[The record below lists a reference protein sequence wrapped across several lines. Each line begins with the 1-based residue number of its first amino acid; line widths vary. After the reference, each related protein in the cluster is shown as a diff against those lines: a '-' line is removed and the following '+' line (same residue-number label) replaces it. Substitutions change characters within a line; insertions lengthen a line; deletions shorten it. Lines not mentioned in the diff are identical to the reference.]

1 MLVPV
6 KWIRDYV
13 NIDMDT
19 VEFADKMTMTGTK
32 VETVEFLGKE
42 ISNVVV
48 GKIEK
53 ITQHP
58 NADKLVVCQV
68 NIGEEELVQICT
80 GAKNVLEGDIV
91 PVAKVN
97 STLPGGIKI
106 KKGKLR
112 GEASHG
118 MLCGAEELGIDEHFV
133 NERSKGGIYILN
145 DMENIVIGQDI
156 KEFLL
161 INDAIIDFELTANRP
176 DCRSMIGIAR
186 EAAVTIGEK
195 LNYPEIEVK
204 ACDEDIDFEVKVEN
218 PELCPRYS
226 ARIVKDVKIAPSP
239 YWMQRRLMEAGV
251 RPINNI
257 VDITNFVM
265 LEQGQPLHAFDLNEL
280 TTGKIVVRN
289 AQEGEK
295 FTTLDEVERTL
306 DKDMLVITDGEKP
319 VAIAGVM
326 GGLNSGIK
334 DDTTAVLFEGAAFNA
349 DNIRATSKKLGLRTE
364 ASGRYEKGICT
375 ELSITGVERACQL
388 VEMLGAGRVLRGTI
402 EDYPVKQ
409 EVQTLTVNPSRII
422 KNIGI
427 DLSLDGFVKIL
438 EDLEFKC
445 DLKSETEVLIEVP
458 SFRLD
463 IEQEADIY
471 EEIARIYGFEN
482 IPSEQLEGNT
492 TAGVKTPKQKF
503 MDTIK
508 NRATSIGLY
517 EILTYSFVSPKSLDK
532 IKLPADDKKRD
543 YITLLNPLGEDT
555 SVMRTTMMPSMLNVL
570 YTNISRKVESAL
582 AFECGH
588 TFTPQ
593 EGLPIETNHLCVG
606 MYGKDVDFF
615 ALKGALESILES
627 VGFDNY
633 EIIPETNNTTFHP
646 GRCATIIYNDI
657 YIGTFGEVHP
667 EVVDNYNLG
676 QRVYLAEL
684 DLDLIFDNSDR
695 TIIYNPLPK
704 YPSTSRDIALLV
716 KDEVI
721 VKQQIEDI
729 IKANGED
736 LVESYK
742 LFDVYKGSQIAEG
755 YKSIAYSIT
764 YRSKDKTLTDDDVNK
779 VHHNI
784 IRELEEKLD
793 AKLRSN

>member
-32 VETVEFLGKE
+32 VETVEFLGEE

-48 GKIEK
+48 GQIKE

-68 NIGEEELVQICT
+68 NVGEEELVQICT
-80 GAKNVLEGDIV
+80 GAKNVLEGDFV

-118 MLCGAEELGIDEHFV
+118 MLCGAEELGIDENLV
-133 NERSKGGIYILN
+133 NERSKDGIYILN
-145 DMENIVIGQDI
+145 DMENLVIGQDI
-156 KEFLL
+156 KEFLGL
-161 INDAIIDFELTANRP
+161 NDAIIDFELTANRP

-186 EAAVTIGEK
+186 EAAITIGQK
-195 LNYPEIEVK
+195 IKYPEIEVK
-204 ACDEDIDFEVKVEN
+204 ACDEDIDFEVKIEN
-218 PELCPRYS
+218 PKLCPRYG
-226 ARIVKDVKIAPSP
+226 ARIVKDIKIEPSP
-239 YWMQRRLMEAGV
+239 YWMQRRLIEAGV

-280 TTGKIVVRN
+280 PNGKIVVRN
-289 AQEGEK
+289 AVEGEK

-326 GGLNSGIK
+326 GGLNSGIT
-334 DDTTAVLFEGAAFNA
+334 DNTTAVLFEGAAFNA
-349 DNIRATSKKLGLRTE
+349 DSIRLTSKKLGLRTE
-364 ASGRYEKGICT
+364 SSGRYEKGVCT

-388 VEMLGAGRVLRGTI
+388 VEMLGAGRVLRGTV

-409 EVQTLTVNPSRII
+409 EAQTLTVNPSRII

-438 EDLEFKC
+438 KDLEFKC
-445 DLKSETEVLIEVP
+445 DLKSDDEVVIEVP
-458 SFRLD
+458 PFRLD

-482 IPSEQLEGNT
+482 IPSEQLEGNA
-492 TAGVKTPKQKF
+492 TAGVKTPQQKF
-503 MDTIK
+503 MDKIK
-508 NRATSIGLY
+508 NTATSIGLY

-532 IKLPADDKKRD
+532 IKLPEDDKKRD
-543 YITLLNPLGEDT
+543 YITLINPLGEDT

-570 YTNISRKVESAL
+570 YTNVSRKVESGL

-606 MYGKDVDFF
+606 MYGKGVDFF
-615 ALKGALESILES
+615 VLKGALETILDS
-627 VGFDNY
+627 VGFENY

-646 GRCATIIYNDI
+646 GRCATIMYNNI

-667 EVVDNYNLG
+667 EVIDNYNLG

-684 DLDLIFDNSDR
+684 DLDLIFENSDR

-716 KDEVI
+716 KDDVI
-721 VKQQIEDI
+721 VKQIEDI

-736 LVESYK
+736 LLESYK
-742 LFDVYKGSQIAEG
+742 LFDVYKGSQIADG
-755 YKSIAYSIT
+755 YKSIAYSII
-764 YRSKDKTLTDDDVNK
+764 YRSKDKTLTDEDVNK
-779 VHHNI
+779 VHQNI

>member
-32 VETVEFLGKE
+32 VETVEFLGSE

-48 GKIEK
+48 GQIKE

-68 NIGEEELVQICT
+68 NVGEEELVQICT
-80 GAKNVLEGDIV
+80 GAKNVSEGDFI

-118 MLCGAEELGIDEHFV
+118 MLCSAEELGIDEHFV
-133 NERSKGGIYILN
+133 DEKSKDGIYILN
-145 DMENIVIGQDI
+145 DMENLVIGQDI
-156 KEFLL
+156 KEFLGL
-161 INDAIIDFELTANRP
+161 NDAIIDFELTANRP

-218 PELCPRYS
+218 PELCPRYG
-226 ARIVKDVKIAPSP
+226 ARIVKDVKIEPSP
-239 YWMQRRLMEAGV
+239 YWMQRRLIEAGV

-265 LEQGQPLHAFDLNEL
+265 LEQGQPLHAFDLNQL

-289 AQEGEK
+289 AEEGEK

-306 DKDMLVITDGEKP
+306 DKDMLVITDGEKT
-319 VAIAGVM
+319 VGIAGVM
-326 GGLNSGIK
+326 GGLNSEITEN
-334 DDTTAVLFEGAAFNA
+334 TTAVLFEGAAFNA

-364 ASGRYEKGICT
+364 ASGRYEKGIST

-388 VEMLGAGRVLRGTI
+388 VEMLGAGRVLRGTV
-402 EDYPVKQ
+402 EDYPKKQ

-445 DLKSETEVLIEVP
+445 DLKSDNEVLIEVP

-482 IPSEQLEGNT
+482 IPSEQLEGNA

-503 MDTIK
+503 MDKIK
-508 NRATSIGLY
+508 DTATSIGLY

-532 IKLPADDKKRD
+532 IKLPLDDKKRD
-543 YITLLNPLGEDT
+543 YITLINPLGEDT

-570 YTNISRKVESAL
+570 YTNISRKVESGL

-606 MYGKDVDFF
+606 MYGKEVDFF
-615 ALKGALESILES
+615 VLKGALEAILES

-646 GRCATIIYNDI
+646 GRCATIMYNDI

-667 EVVDNYNLG
+667 EVIDNYNLG

-684 DLDLIFDNSDR
+684 DLDLIFENSDR

-716 KDEVI
+716 KDDVI
-721 VKQQIEDI
+721 VKQIEDI

-742 LFDVYKGSQIAEG
+742 LFDVYKGSQIADG
-755 YKSIAYSIT
+755 YKSIAYSII
-764 YRSKDKTLTDDDVNK
+764 YRSKDKTLTDEDVNK
-779 VHHNI
+779 VHQNI

>member
-13 NIDMDT
+13 NINIDT
-19 VEFADKMTMTGTK
+19 EEFADKMTMTGTK
-32 VETVEFLGKE
+32 VEKVEFLGKE
-42 ISNVVV
+42 INNVVI

-53 ITQHP
+53 IEQHP

-68 NIGEEELVQICT
+68 NVGEGELVQICT
-80 GAKNVLEGDIV
+80 GATNVSEGDVI

-112 GEASHG
+112 GEVSNG
-118 MLCGAEELGIDEHFV
+118 MLCSAEELGIDEHFV

-145 DMENIVIGQDI
+145 DMENLVLGQDI
-156 KEFLL
+156 KEFLGL
-161 INDAIIDFELTANRP
+161 NDAIIDFELTANRP

-186 EAAVTIGEK
+186 EAAITIGEK
-195 LNYPEIEVK
+195 VKYPEIEVK
-204 ACDEDIDFEVKVEN
+204 ACDEYINFDVKVES
-218 PELCPRYS
+218 PELCMRYG
-226 ARIVKDVKIAPSP
+226 ARIIKDVKIEPSP
-239 YWMQRRLMEAGV
+239 YWMQRRLIEAGV

-265 LEQGQPLHAFDLNEL
+265 LEYGQPLHAFDLNQL

-289 AQEGEK
+289 AVDGEK
-295 FTTLDEVERTL
+295 FTTLDEVERAL
-306 DKDMLVITDGEKP
+306 DKEMLVITDGEKT

-326 GGLNSGIK
+326 GGLNSGISSN
-334 DDTTAVLFEGAAFNA
+334 TISVLFEGAAFNA
-349 DNIRATSKKLGLRTE
+349 DNIRSTSKKLGLRTE
-364 ASGRYEKGICT
+364 ASGKYEKGIST
-375 ELSITGVERACQL
+375 ELSIVGVERACQL
-388 VEMLGAGRVLRGTI
+388 VEMLGAGSVLRGTV
-402 EDYPVKQ
+402 EDCPTKQ
-409 EVQTLTVNPSRII
+409 FAQTLTVNPSRII

-445 DLKSETEVLIEVP
+445 DLKSDDEVVIEVP

-482 IPSEQLEGNT
+482 IPSEQLEGNA
-492 TAGVKTPKQKF
+492 TAGVKTPVQKF
-503 MDTIK
+503 MDKIK
-508 NRATSIGLY
+508 DTATSIGLY

-532 IKLPADDKKRD
+532 IKLPETDKKRD
-543 YITLLNPLGEDT
+543 YIKLINPLGEDT

-570 YTNISRKVESAL
+570 NTNVSRKVDTGL

-593 EGLPIETNHLCVG
+593 DGLPIETNHLCVG

-615 ALKGALESILES
+615 VLKGSLETILES
-627 VGFDNY
+627 VGFKNY

-646 GRCATIIYNDI
+646 GRCATIMYNSM

-716 KDEVI
+716 KEDVI
-721 VKQQIEDI
+721 VKQIEDI
-729 IKANGED
+729 IKTNGED
-736 LVESYK
+736 ILEGYN
-742 LFDVYKGSQIAEG
+742 LFDVYKGSQIADG

-779 VHHNI
+779 VHQNI

>member
-32 VETVEFLGKE
+32 VETVEFLGEE

-48 GKIEK
+48 GQIKE

-68 NIGEEELVQICT
+68 NVGEEELVQICT
-80 GAKNVLEGDIV
+80 GAKNVLEGDFV

-118 MLCGAEELGIDEHFV
+118 MLCGAEELGIDENLV
-133 NERSKGGIYILN
+133 NDRSKDGIYILN
-145 DMENIVIGQDI
+145 DMENLVIGQDI
-156 KEFLL
+156 KEFLGL
-161 INDAIIDFELTANRP
+161 NDAIIDFELTANRP

-186 EAAVTIGEK
+186 EAAITIGK
-195 LNYPEIEVK
+195 KIKYPEIEVK
-204 ACDEDIDFEVKVEN
+204 ACDEDIDFEVKIES
-218 PELCPRYS
+218 PKLCPRYG
-226 ARIVKDVKIAPSP
+226 ARIVKDVKIEPSP
-239 YWMQRRLMEAGV
+239 YWMQRRLIEAGI

-280 TTGKIVVRN
+280 PTGKIVVRN
-289 AQEGEK
+289 AVEGEK

-326 GGLNSGIK
+326 GGLNSGIT
-334 DDTTAVLFEGAAFNA
+334 DNTTAVLFEGAAFNA
-349 DNIRATSKKLGLRTE
+349 DSIRLTSKKLGLRTE
-364 ASGRYEKGICT
+364 SSGRYEKGVCT
-375 ELSITGVERACQL
+375 QLSITGVERACQL
-388 VEMLGAGRVLRGTI
+388 VEMLGAGRVLRGTV

-409 EVQTLTVNPSRII
+409 EAQTLTVNPSRII

-438 EDLEFKC
+438 KDLEFKC
-445 DLKSETEVLIEVP
+445 DLKSDDEVVIEVP
-458 SFRLD
+458 PFRLD

-482 IPSEQLEGNT
+482 IPSEQLEGNA
-492 TAGVKTPKQKF
+492 TAGVKTPQQKF
-503 MDTIK
+503 MDKIK
-508 NRATSIGLY
+508 NTATSIGLY

-532 IKLPADDKKRD
+532 IKLPEDDKKRD
-543 YITLLNPLGEDT
+543 YITLINPLGEDT

-570 YTNISRKVESAL
+570 HTNVSRKVESGL

-606 MYGKDVDFF
+606 MYGKDIDFF
-615 ALKGALESILES
+615 VLKGALETILDS
-627 VGFDNY
+627 VGFENY

-646 GRCATIIYNDI
+646 GRCATIMYNNI

-667 EVVDNYNLG
+667 EVIDNYNLG

-684 DLDLIFDNSDR
+684 DLDLIFENSDR

-716 KDEVI
+716 KDDVI
-721 VKQQIEDI
+721 VKQIEDI

-736 LVESYK
+736 LLESYK
-742 LFDVYKGSQIAEG
+742 LFDVYKGSQIADG
-755 YKSIAYSIT
+755 YKSIAYSII
-764 YRSKDKTLTDDDVNK
+764 YRSKDKTLTDEDVNK
-779 VHHNI
+779 VHQNI

>member
-32 VETVEFLGKE
+32 VETVEFLGSE

-48 GKIEK
+48 GQIKE

-68 NIGEEELVQICT
+68 NVGEEELVQICT
-80 GAKNVLEGDIV
+80 GAKNVSEGDFI

-118 MLCGAEELGIDEHFV
+118 MLCSAEELGIDEHFV
-133 NERSKGGIYILN
+133 NEKSKDGIYILN
-145 DMENIVIGQDI
+145 DMENLVIGEDI
-156 KEFLL
+156 KEFLGL
-161 INDAIIDFELTANRP
+161 NDAIIDFELTANRP
-176 DCRSMIGIAR
+176 DCKSMIGIAR
-186 EAAVTIGEK
+186 EAAITIGEQIK
-195 LNYPEIEVK
+195 YPTIELK
-204 ACDEDIDFEVKVEN
+204 SCDEDINFDVKVES
-218 PELCPRYS
+218 PDLCMRYG
-226 ARIVKDVKIAPSP
+226 ARIVKDVKIGPSP
-239 YWMQRRLMEAGV
+239 YWMQRRLIEAGV

-265 LEQGQPLHAFDLNEL
+265 LEQGQPLHAFDLNEIP
-280 TTGKIVVRN
+280 TGKIVVRN
-289 AQEGEK
+289 AQNGEK
-295 FTTLDEVERTL
+295 FTTLDEVERIL
-306 DKDMLVITDGEKP
+306 DDEMLVITDGEKP

-334 DDTTAVLFEGAAFNA
+334 DDTKAVLFEGAAFNA

-364 ASGRYEKGICT
+364 ASGRYEKGVCT
-375 ELSITGVERACQL
+375 QLSITGVERACQL
-388 VEMLGAGRVLRGTI
+388 VEMLGAGRVLRGTV

-409 EVQTLTVNPSRII
+409 QVQTLTVNPSRII

-427 DLSLDGFVKIL
+427 DLSLDGFIKIL

-445 DLKSETEVLIEVP
+445 NLKSETEIVIEVP
-458 SFRLD
+458 DFRLD

-482 IPSEQLEGNT
+482 IPSEQLEGNA
-492 TAGVKTPKQKF
+492 TAGAKTPKQKF
-503 MDTIK
+503 TDKIKDT
-508 NRATSIGLY
+508 ATSIGLY
-517 EILTYSFVSPKSLDK
+517 EILTYSFVSPKTLDK

-543 YITLLNPLGEDT
+543 YIKLINPLGEDT

-570 YTNISRKVESAL
+570 YTNISRKVETGL

-615 ALKGALESILES
+615 ALKGSIETILEA
-627 VGFDNY
+627 VGFKNY
-633 EIIPETNNTTFHP
+633 EIMPETNNTTFHP
-646 GRCATIIYNDI
+646 GRCAKIMYNNI
-657 YIGTFGEVHP
+657 YIGSFGEVHP
-667 EVVDNYNLG
+667 QVVENYNLG

-684 DLDLIFDNSDR
+684 DLDVIFDNSNR

-716 KDEVI
+716 KDDVI
-721 VKQQIEDI
+721 VKQIEDI
-729 IKANGED
+729 IKANGEE
-736 LVESYK
+736 LLESYK
-742 LFDVYKGSQIAEG
+742 LFDVYKGSQIADG

-764 YRSKDKTLTDDDVNK
+764 YRSKDKTLTDEDVSK
-779 VHHNI
+779 VHENI
-784 IRELEEKLD
+784 IRELESKLD

>member
-32 VETVEFLGKE
+32 VETVEFLGEE

-48 GKIEK
+48 GQIKE

-68 NIGEEELVQICT
+68 NVGEEELVQICT
-80 GAKNVLEGDIV
+80 GAKNVLEGDFV

-118 MLCGAEELGIDEHFV
+118 MLCGAEELGIDENLV
-133 NERSKGGIYILN
+133 NERSKDGIYILN
-145 DMENIVIGQDI
+145 DMENLVIGQDI
-156 KEFLL
+156 KEFLGL
-161 INDAIIDFELTANRP
+161 NDAIIDFELTANRP

-186 EAAVTIGEK
+186 EAAITIGQK
-195 LNYPEIEVK
+195 IKYPEIEVK
-204 ACDEDIDFEVKVEN
+204 ACDEDIDFEVKIEN
-218 PELCPRYS
+218 PKLCPRYG
-226 ARIVKDVKIAPSP
+226 ARIVKDVKIEPSP
-239 YWMQRRLMEAGV
+239 YWMQRRLIEAGV

-280 TTGKIVVRN
+280 PNGKIVVRN
-289 AQEGEK
+289 AVEGEK

-326 GGLNSGIK
+326 GGLNSGIT
-334 DDTTAVLFEGAAFNA
+334 DNTTAVLFEGAAFNA
-349 DNIRATSKKLGLRTE
+349 DSIRLTSKKLGLRTE
-364 ASGRYEKGICT
+364 SSGRYEKGVCT

-388 VEMLGAGRVLRGTI
+388 VEMLGAGRVLRGTV
-402 EDYPVKQ
+402 EDYPAKQ
-409 EVQTLTVNPSRII
+409 EAQSLTVNPSRII

-438 EDLEFKC
+438 KDLEFKC
-445 DLKSETEVLIEVP
+445 DLKSDDEVVIEVP
-458 SFRLD
+458 PFRLD

-482 IPSEQLEGNT
+482 IPSEQLEGNA
-492 TAGVKTPKQKF
+492 TAGVKTPQQKF
-503 MDTIK
+503 MDKIK
-508 NRATSIGLY
+508 DTATSIGLY

-532 IKLPADDKKRD
+532 IKLPEDDKKRD
-543 YITLLNPLGEDT
+543 YITLINPLGEDT

-570 YTNISRKVESAL
+570 YTNVSRKVESGL

-615 ALKGALESILES
+615 VLKGALETILDS
-627 VGFDNY
+627 VGFENY

-646 GRCATIIYNDI
+646 GRCATIMYNNI

-667 EVVDNYNLG
+667 EVIDNYNLG

-684 DLDLIFDNSDR
+684 DLDLIFENSDR

-716 KDEVI
+716 KDDVI
-721 VKQQIEDI
+721 VKQIEDI

-736 LVESYK
+736 LLESYK
-742 LFDVYKGSQIAEG
+742 LFDVYKGSQIADG
-755 YKSIAYSIT
+755 YKSIAYSII
-764 YRSKDKTLTDDDVNK
+764 YRSKDKTLTDEDVNK
-779 VHHNI
+779 VHQNI

>member
-42 ISNVVV
+42 ISNVVI
-48 GKIEK
+48 GQIEK
-53 ITQHP
+53 IDQHP

-68 NIGEEELVQICT
+68 NVGEEELVQICT
-80 GAKNVLEGDIV
+80 GAKNVSEGDIV

-97 STLPGGIKI
+97 ATLPGGIKI

-118 MLCGAEELGIDEHFV
+118 MLCSAEELGIDENFI
-133 NERSKGGIYILN
+133 NEESKGGIYILN
-145 DMENIVIGQDI
+145 GMDNLVIGQDI
-156 KEFLL
+156 KEFLGL
-161 INDAIIDFELTANRP
+161 NDAIIDFELTANRP

-195 LNYPEIEVK
+195 INYPEIEVK
-204 ACDEDIDFEVKVEN
+204 ECDEEINFDVKVEN
-218 PELCPRYS
+218 PELCMRYG
-226 ARIVKDVKIAPSP
+226 ARIVKDVKIEPSP
-239 YWMQRRLMEAGV
+239 YWMQRRLIEAGV

-265 LEQGQPLHAFDLNEL
+265 LEQGQPLHAFDLNQL
-280 TTGKIVVRN
+280 PTGKIVVKN
-289 AQEGEK
+289 AREGEK

-306 DKDMLVITDGEKP
+306 DKDMLVITDGEKT

-326 GGLNSGIK
+326 GGLNSEVSEN
-334 DDTTAVLFEGAAFNA
+334 TTEVLFEGAAFNA
-349 DNIRATSKKLGLRTE
+349 DSIRATSKKLGLRTE
-364 ASGRYEKGICT
+364 ASGRYEKGIAT
-375 ELSITGVERACQL
+375 NLSITGVERACQL
-388 VEMLGAGRVLRGTI
+388 VEILGAGRVLRGTA
-402 EDYPVKQ
+402 EDYPIKQ

-445 DLKSETEVLIEVP
+445 DLKSADEVVIEVP

-482 IPSEQLEGNT
+482 IPSEQLEGNA

-508 NRATSIGLY
+508 NTATSIGLN

-532 IKLPADDKKRD
+532 IKLPADDKKRN
-543 YITLLNPLGEDT
+543 YVELINPLGEDT

-606 MYGKDVDFF
+606 MYGKEVDFF
-615 ALKGALESILES
+615 VLKGALEAILES
-627 VGFDNY
+627 VGFEGY

-646 GRCATIIYNDI
+646 GRCATIMYNDI

-667 EVVDNYNLG
+667 EVIDNYSLG

-684 DLDLIFDNSDR
+684 DLDLIFDKSDR

-704 YPSTSRDIALLV
+704 YPSTSRDIAILV
-716 KDEVI
+716 KDDII
-721 VKQQIEDI
+721 VKQIEDI

-736 LVESYK
+736 LLESYK
-742 LFDVYKGSQIAEG
+742 LFDVYKGAQIAEG
-755 YKSIAYSIT
+755 YKSIAYSII
-764 YRSKDKTLTDDDVNK
+764 YRSKDKTLTDEDVNK
-779 VHHNI
+779 VHQNI

>member
-32 VETVEFLGKE
+32 VETVEFLGEE

-48 GKIEK
+48 GQIKE

-68 NIGEEELVQICT
+68 NVGEEELVQICT
-80 GAKNVLEGDIV
+80 GAKNVLEGDFV

-118 MLCGAEELGIDEHFV
+118 MLCGAEELGIDENLV
-133 NERSKGGIYILN
+133 NERSKDGIYILN
-145 DMENIVIGQDI
+145 DMENLVIGQDI
-156 KEFLL
+156 KEFLGL
-161 INDAIIDFELTANRP
+161 NDAIIDFELTANRP

-186 EAAVTIGEK
+186 EAAITIGK
-195 LNYPEIEVK
+195 KIKYPEIEVK
-204 ACDEDIDFEVKVEN
+204 ACDEDIDFEVKIES
-218 PELCPRYS
+218 PKLCPRYG
-226 ARIVKDVKIAPSP
+226 AKIVKDVKIEPSP
-239 YWMQRRLMEAGV
+239 YWMQRRLIEAGV

-280 TTGKIVVRN
+280 STGKIVVRN
-289 AQEGEK
+289 AVEGEK

-326 GGLNSGIK
+326 GGLNSGIT
-334 DDTTAVLFEGAAFNA
+334 DNTTAVLFEGAAFNA
-349 DNIRATSKKLGLRTE
+349 DSIRLTSKKLGLRTE
-364 ASGRYEKGICT
+364 SSGRYEKGVCT

-388 VEMLGAGRVLRGTI
+388 VEMLGAGRVLRGTV
-402 EDYPVKQ
+402 EDYTVKQ
-409 EVQTLTVNPSRII
+409 EAQTLTVNPSRII

-438 EDLEFKC
+438 KDLEFKC
-445 DLKSETEVLIEVP
+445 DLKSNDEVVIEVP
-458 SFRLD
+458 PFRLD

-482 IPSEQLEGNT
+482 IPSEQLEGNA
-492 TAGVKTPKQKF
+492 TAGVKTPQQKF
-503 MDTIK
+503 MNKIK
-508 NRATSIGLY
+508 NTATSIGLY

-532 IKLPADDKKRD
+532 IKLPEDDKKRD
-543 YITLLNPLGEDT
+543 YITLINPLGEDT

-570 YTNISRKVESAL
+570 HTNVSRKVESGL

-615 ALKGALESILES
+615 VLKGALETILDS
-627 VGFDNY
+627 VGFENY

-646 GRCATIIYNDI
+646 GRCATIMYNNI

-667 EVVDNYNLG
+667 EVIDNYNLG

-684 DLDLIFDNSDR
+684 DLDLIFENSDR

-716 KDEVI
+716 KDDVI
-721 VKQQIEDI
+721 VKQIEDI

-736 LVESYK
+736 LLESYK
-742 LFDVYKGSQIAEG
+742 LFDVYKGSQIADG
-755 YKSIAYSIT
+755 YKSIAYSII
-764 YRSKDKTLTDDDVNK
+764 YRSKDKTLTDEDVNK
-779 VHHNI
+779 VHQNI

>member
-32 VETVEFLGKE
+32 VELVEFLGKE

-48 GKIEK
+48 GQIKE

-68 NIGEEELVQICT
+68 NVGEEELVQICT
-80 GAKNVLEGDIV
+80 GAKNVSEGDYI

-118 MLCGAEELGIDEHFV
+118 MLCSADELGIDEHFV
-133 NERSKGGIYILN
+133 DEKSKDGIYILN
-145 DMENIVIGQDI
+145 DMENLVIGQDI
-156 KEFLL
+156 KEFLG
-161 INDAIIDFELTANRP
+161 IDDAIIDFELTANRP

-195 LNYPEIEVK
+195 IKYPEIEVK
-204 ACDEDIDFEVKVEN
+204 ACDEDIDFEVKVES
-218 PELCPRYS
+218 PDLCMRYG
-226 ARIVKDVKIAPSP
+226 ARIIKDVKIEPSP
-239 YWMQRRLMEAGV
+239 YWMQRRLIEAGI

-280 TTGKIVVRN
+280 PTGKIVVRN
-289 AQEGEK
+289 AVEGEK

-349 DNIRATSKKLGLRTE
+349 DSIRLTSKKLGLRTE
-364 ASGRYEKGICT
+364 ASGRYEKGVCT
-375 ELSITGVERACQL
+375 ELSIIGVERACQL
-388 VEMLGAGRVLRGTI
+388 VEMLGAGRVLRGTV

-409 EVQTLTVNPSRII
+409 AVQTLTVNPSRII

-445 DLKSETEVLIEVP
+445 DLKSADEVVIEVP
-458 SFRLD
+458 AFRLD

-471 EEIARIYGFEN
+471 EEVARIYGFEN
-482 IPSEQLEGNT
+482 IPSKQLEGNA

-503 MDTIK
+503 MDKIK
-508 NRATSIGLY
+508 DTATSIGLY

-532 IKLPADDKKRD
+532 IKLPEDDKKRD
-543 YITLLNPLGEDT
+543 YITLINPLGEDT

-570 YTNISRKVESAL
+570 YTNVSRKVESGF

-615 ALKGALESILES
+615 VLKGALETILDA
-627 VGFDNY
+627 VGFENY

-646 GRCATIIYNDI
+646 GRCATIMYNNI

-667 EVVDNYNLG
+667 EVIDNYNLG

-684 DLDLIFDNSDR
+684 DLDLIFENSDR

-716 KDEVI
+716 KDDVI
-721 VKQQIEDI
+721 VKQIEDI

-742 LFDVYKGSQIAEG
+742 LFDVYKGSQIADG
-755 YKSIAYSIT
+755 YKSIAYSII
-764 YRSKDKTLTDDDVNK
+764 YRSKDKTLTDEDVNK
-779 VHHNI
+779 VHQNI

>member
-32 VETVEFLGKE
+32 VETVEFLGEE

-48 GKIEK
+48 GQIKE

-68 NIGEEELVQICT
+68 NVGEEELVQICT
-80 GAKNVLEGDIV
+80 GAKNVLEGDFV

-118 MLCGAEELGIDEHFV
+118 MLCGAEELGIDEDLV
-133 NERSKGGIYILN
+133 NERSKDGIYILN
-145 DMENIVIGQDI
+145 DMENLVIGQDI
-156 KEFLL
+156 KEFLGL
-161 INDAIIDFELTANRP
+161 NDAIIDFELTANRP

-186 EAAVTIGEK
+186 EAAITIGQK
-195 LNYPEIEVK
+195 IKYPEIEVK
-204 ACDEDIDFEVKVEN
+204 ACDEDIDFEVKIES
-218 PELCPRYS
+218 PKLCPRYG
-226 ARIVKDVKIAPSP
+226 ARIVKDVKIEPSP
-239 YWMQRRLMEAGV
+239 YWMQRRLIEAGV

-280 TTGKIVVRN
+280 PNGKIVVRN
-289 AQEGEK
+289 AVEGEK

-326 GGLNSGIK
+326 GGLNSGIT
-334 DDTTAVLFEGAAFNA
+334 DNTTAVLFEGAAFNA
-349 DNIRATSKKLGLRTE
+349 DSIRLTSKKLGLRTE
-364 ASGRYEKGICT
+364 SSGRYEKGVCT

-388 VEMLGAGRVLRGTI
+388 VEMLGAGRVLRGTV

-409 EVQTLTVNPSRII
+409 EAQTLTVNPSRII

-438 EDLEFKC
+438 KDLEFKC
-445 DLKSETEVLIEVP
+445 DLKSDDEIVIEVP
-458 SFRLD
+458 PFRLD

-482 IPSEQLEGNT
+482 IPSEQLEGNA
-492 TAGVKTPKQKF
+492 TAGVKTPQQKF
-503 MDTIK
+503 MDKIK
-508 NRATSIGLY
+508 DTATSIGLY

-532 IKLPADDKKRD
+532 IKLPEDDKKRD
-543 YITLLNPLGEDT
+543 YITLINPLGEDT

-570 YTNISRKVESAL
+570 YTNVSRKVESGL

-615 ALKGALESILES
+615 VLKGALETILDS
-627 VGFDNY
+627 VGFENY

-646 GRCATIIYNDI
+646 GRCATIMYNNI

-667 EVVDNYNLG
+667 EVIDNYNLG

-684 DLDLIFDNSDR
+684 DLDLIFENSDR

-716 KDEVI
+716 KDDVI
-721 VKQQIEDI
+721 VKQIEDI

-736 LVESYK
+736 LLESYK
-742 LFDVYKGSQIAEG
+742 LFDVYKGSQIADG
-755 YKSIAYSIT
+755 YKSIAYSII
-764 YRSKDKTLTDDDVNK
+764 YRSKDKTLTDEDVNK
-779 VHHNI
+779 VHQNI

>member
-48 GKIEK
+48 GQIKE

-68 NIGEEELVQICT
+68 NVGEEELVQICT
-80 GAKNVLEGDIV
+80 GAKNVSEGDFI

-118 MLCGAEELGIDEHFV
+118 MLCSAGELGIDDSFV
-133 NERSKGGIYILN
+133 DEKSKDGIYILN
-145 DMENIVIGQDI
+145 DMENLILGQDI
-156 KEFLL
+156 KEFLG

-186 EAAVTIGEK
+186 EAAVTIGK
-195 LNYPEIEVK
+195 KINYPEIEVK
-204 ACDEDIDFEVKVEN
+204 ACDEDIDFEVKVES
-218 PELCPRYS
+218 PQLCPRYG
-226 ARIVKDVKIAPSP
+226 ARIVKDVKIGPSP
-239 YWMQRRLMEAGV
+239 YWMQRRLIEAGV

-265 LEQGQPLHAFDLNEL
+265 LEQGQPLHAFDLNEV

-289 AQEGEK
+289 AVEGEK

-306 DKDMLVITDGEKP
+306 DKEMLVITDGEKTL
-319 VAIAGVM
+319 AIAGVM
-326 GGLNSGIK
+326 GGVNSGIK
-334 DDTTAVLFEGAAFNA
+334 DTTTEVLFEGAAFNA
-349 DNIRATSKKLGLRTE
+349 DSIRATSKKLGLRTE
-364 ASGRYEKGICT
+364 SSGRYEKGVCT
-375 ELSITGVERACQL
+375 QLSITGVERACQL
-388 VEMLGAGRVLRGTI
+388 VEMLGAGRVLRGTV

-409 EVQTLTVNPSRII
+409 ELQTLTVNPSRII

-427 DLSLDGFVKIL
+427 DLPLDGFVKIL

-445 DLKSETEVLIEVP
+445 DLKSDEEVVIEVP

-492 TAGVKTPKQKF
+492 TAGVKTAHQKF
-503 MDTIK
+503 MDKIK
-508 NRATSIGLY
+508 DTATSIGLY
-517 EILTYSFVSPKSLDK
+517 EILTYSFVSPKTLDK
-532 IKLPADDKKRD
+532 IKLSEDDKKRD
-543 YITLLNPLGEDT
+543 YITLINPLGEDT

-570 YTNISRKVESAL
+570 YTNISRKVESGL
-582 AFECGH
+582 AFECGNI
-588 TFTPQ
+588 FTPQ

-615 ALKGALESILES
+615 VLKGALETILDS
-627 VGFDNY
+627 VGFENY

-646 GRCATIIYNDI
+646 GRCATIKYNNI

-667 EVVDNYNLG
+667 EVIDNYNLG

-684 DLDLIFDNSDR
+684 DLDLIFENSDR

-716 KDEVI
+716 KDDII
-721 VKQQIEDI
+721 VKQIEDI

-736 LVESYK
+736 LLESYE
-742 LFDVYKGSQIAEG
+742 LFDVYKGSQIADG
-755 YKSIAYSIT
+755 YKSIAYSII

-779 VHHNI
+779 VHQNI

-793 AKLRSN
+793 ARLRSN

>member
-13 NIDMDT
+13 NIDMDI
-19 VEFADKMTMTGTK
+19 VKFADKMTMTGTK
-32 VETVEFLGKE
+32 VEKVEFLGKE
-42 ISNVVV
+42 ISNVVI

-53 ITQHP
+53 IEQHP

-68 NIGEEELVQICT
+68 NVGEELVQICT
-80 GAKNVLEGDIV
+80 GATNVSEGDII

-112 GEASHG
+112 GEISNG
-118 MLCGAEELGIDEHFV
+118 MLCSAEELGIDEHFV
-133 NERSKGGIYILN
+133 DERSKNGIYILN
-145 DMENIVIGQDI
+145 DMENIVLGQDAT
-156 KEFLL
+156 EFLGL
-161 INDAIIDFELTANRP
+161 NDVIIDFELTANRP

-186 EAAVTIGEK
+186 EAAVTIGERI
-195 LNYPEIEVK
+195 NYPEIQVK
-204 ACDEDIDFEVKVEN
+204 ACDEEMNFDVKVES
-218 PELCPRYS
+218 PELCMRYG
-226 ARIVKDVKIAPSP
+226 ARIVKDVKIEPSP
-239 YWMQRRLMEAGV
+239 YWMQKRLMDAGV

-265 LEQGQPLHAFDLNEL
+265 LEFGQPLHAFDLNQL
-280 TTGKIVVRN
+280 PTGKIVVRN
-289 AQEGEK
+289 AVDGEK
-295 FTTLDEVERTL
+295 FITLDEVERTL

-326 GGLNSGIK
+326 GGLNSEITNN
-334 DDTTAVLFEGAAFNA
+334 TTSVLFEGAAFNA
-349 DNIRATSKKLGLRTE
+349 DNVRATSKKLGLRTE
-364 ASGRYEKGICT
+364 ASGRYEKGVAT
-375 ELSITGVERACQL
+375 ELSILGVERACQL
-388 VEMLGAGRVLRGTI
+388 VEMLGAGRVLNGTV
-402 EDYPVKQ
+402 EDYPNKQ
-409 EVQTLTVNPSRII
+409 EAQTLTVNPSRII

-445 DLKSETEVLIEVP
+445 DLKSDKEVVIEVP

-482 IPSEQLEGNT
+482 IPSEQLEGNA
-492 TAGVKTPKQKF
+492 TAGVKTPVQKF
-503 MDTIK
+503 MDQVK
-508 NRATSIGLY
+508 NTATSIGLY
-517 EILTYSFVSPKSLDK
+517 EILTYSFVSPKTLDK
-532 IKLPADDKKRD
+532 IKLPLTDKKRD
-543 YITLLNPLGEDT
+543 YIKLINPLGEDT

-570 YTNISRKVESAL
+570 YTNASRKVDEAC

-593 EGLPIETNHLCVG
+593 DGLPIETNHLCVG
-606 MYGKDVDFF
+606 MYGKDVDFYV
-615 ALKGALESILES
+615 LKGALETILDS
-627 VGFDNY
+627 VGFENY

-646 GRCATIIYNDI
+646 GRCATIMYNDI

-667 EVVDNYNLG
+667 EVIDNYNLG

-695 TIIYNPLPK
+695 TIIFNPLPK

-716 KDEVI
+716 KDDVI
-721 VKQQIEDI
+721 VKQIEDI
-729 IKANGED
+729 IKANGEEI
-736 LVESYK
+736 VESYN
-742 LFDVYKGSQIAEG
+742 LFDVYKGSQIADG

>member
-364 ASGRYEKGICT
+364 ASGRYEKGIST

-388 VEMLGAGRVLRGTI
+388 VEMLGAGRVLRGTV

-570 YTNISRKVESAL
+570 YTNISRKVEGAL

-606 MYGKDVDFF
+606 MYGKEVDFF
-615 ALKGALESILES
+615 VLKGALESILES

-646 GRCATIIYNDI
+646 GRCATIMYNNI

-667 EVVDNYNLG
+667 EVIDNYNLG

-695 TIIYNPLPK
+695 TIIYDPLPK

-721 VKQQIEDI
+721 VKQIEDI

-736 LVESYK
+736 ILEGYK

-764 YRSKDKTLTDDDVNK
+764 YRSKDKTLTDEDVNK

>member
-32 VETVEFLGKE
+32 VETVEFLGEE

-48 GKIEK
+48 GQIKE

-68 NIGEEELVQICT
+68 NVGEEELVQICT
-80 GAKNVLEGDIV
+80 GAKNVLEGDFV

-118 MLCGAEELGIDEHFV
+118 MLCGAEELGIDENLV
-133 NERSKGGIYILN
+133 NERSKDGIYILN
-145 DMENIVIGQDI
+145 DMENLVIGQDI
-156 KEFLL
+156 KEFLGL
-161 INDAIIDFELTANRP
+161 NDAIIDFELTANRP

-186 EAAVTIGEK
+186 EAAITIGQK
-195 LNYPEIEVK
+195 IKYPEIEVK
-204 ACDEDIDFEVKVEN
+204 ACDEDIDFEVKIES
-218 PELCPRYS
+218 PKLCPRYG
-226 ARIVKDVKIAPSP
+226 ARVVKDVKIEPSP
-239 YWMQRRLMEAGV
+239 YWMQRRLIEAGV

-280 TTGKIVVRN
+280 PNGKIVVRN
-289 AQEGEK
+289 AVEGEK

-326 GGLNSGIK
+326 GGLNSGIT
-334 DDTTAVLFEGAAFNA
+334 DNTTAVLFEGAAFNA
-349 DNIRATSKKLGLRTE
+349 DSIRLTSKKLGLRTE
-364 ASGRYEKGICT
+364 SSGRYEKGVCT

-388 VEMLGAGRVLRGTI
+388 VEMLGAGRVLRGTV

-409 EVQTLTVNPSRII
+409 EAQTLTVNPSRII

-438 EDLEFKC
+438 KDLEFKC
-445 DLKSETEVLIEVP
+445 DLKSDDEVVIEVP
-458 SFRLD
+458 PFRLD

-482 IPSEQLEGNT
+482 IPSEQLEGNA
-492 TAGVKTPKQKF
+492 TAGVKTPQQKF
-503 MDTIK
+503 MDKIK
-508 NRATSIGLY
+508 DTATSIGLY

-532 IKLPADDKKRD
+532 IKLPEDDKKRD
-543 YITLLNPLGEDT
+543 YITLINPLGEDT

-570 YTNISRKVESAL
+570 YTNVSRKVESGL

-615 ALKGALESILES
+615 VLKGALETILDS
-627 VGFDNY
+627 VGFENY

-646 GRCATIIYNDI
+646 GRCATIMYNNI

-667 EVVDNYNLG
+667 EVIDNYNLG

-684 DLDLIFDNSDR
+684 DLDLIFENSDR

-716 KDEVI
+716 KDDVI
-721 VKQQIEDI
+721 VKQIEDI

-736 LVESYK
+736 LLESYK
-742 LFDVYKGSQIAEG
+742 LFDVYKGSQIADG
-755 YKSIAYSIT
+755 YKSIAYSII
-764 YRSKDKTLTDDDVNK
+764 YRSKDKTLTDEDVNK
-779 VHHNI
+779 VHQNI

>member
-32 VETVEFLGKE
+32 VETVEFLGEE

-48 GKIEK
+48 GQIKE

-68 NIGEEELVQICT
+68 NVGEEELVQICT
-80 GAKNVLEGDIV
+80 GAKNVLEGDFV

-118 MLCGAEELGIDEHFV
+118 MLCGAEELGIDENLV
-133 NERSKGGIYILN
+133 NERSKDGIYILN
-145 DMENIVIGQDI
+145 DMENLVIGQDI
-156 KEFLL
+156 KEFLGL
-161 INDAIIDFELTANRP
+161 NDAIIDFELTANRP

-186 EAAVTIGEK
+186 EAAITIGQK
-195 LNYPEIEVK
+195 IKYPEIEVK
-204 ACDEDIDFEVKVEN
+204 ACDEDIDFEVKIES
-218 PELCPRYS
+218 PKLCPRYG
-226 ARIVKDVKIAPSP
+226 ARIVKDVKIEPSP
-239 YWMQRRLMEAGV
+239 YWMQRRLIEAGV

-280 TTGKIVVRN
+280 PNGKIVVRN
-289 AQEGEK
+289 AVEGEK

-326 GGLNSGIK
+326 GGLNSGIT
-334 DDTTAVLFEGAAFNA
+334 DNTTAVLFEGAAFNA
-349 DNIRATSKKLGLRTE
+349 DSIRLTSKKLGLRTE
-364 ASGRYEKGICT
+364 SSGRYEKGVCT

-388 VEMLGAGRVLRGTI
+388 VEMLGAGRVLRGTV

-409 EVQTLTVNPSRII
+409 EAQSLTVNPSRII

-438 EDLEFKC
+438 KDLEFKC
-445 DLKSETEVLIEVP
+445 DLKSDDEVVIEVP
-458 SFRLD
+458 PFRLD

-482 IPSEQLEGNT
+482 IPSEQLEGNA
-492 TAGVKTPKQKF
+492 TAGVKTPQQKF
-503 MDTIK
+503 MDKIK
-508 NRATSIGLY
+508 DTATSIGLY

-532 IKLPADDKKRD
+532 IKLPEDDKKRD
-543 YITLLNPLGEDT
+543 YITLINPLGEDT

-570 YTNISRKVESAL
+570 YTNVSRKVESGL

-615 ALKGALESILES
+615 VLKGALETILDS
-627 VGFDNY
+627 VGFENY

-646 GRCATIIYNDI
+646 GRCATIMYNNI

-667 EVVDNYNLG
+667 EVIDNYNLG

-684 DLDLIFDNSDR
+684 DLDLIFENSDR

-716 KDEVI
+716 KDDVI
-721 VKQQIEDI
+721 VKQIEDI

-736 LVESYK
+736 LLESYK
-742 LFDVYKGSQIAEG
+742 LFDVYKGSQIADG
-755 YKSIAYSIT
+755 YKSIAYSII
-764 YRSKDKTLTDDDVNK
+764 YRSKDKTLTDEDVNK
-779 VHHNI
+779 VHQNI

>member
-306 DKDMLVITDGEKP
+306 DKDMLVITDGQKP

-326 GGLNSGIK
+326 GGLNSGITEN
-334 DDTTAVLFEGAAFNA
+334 TTAVLFEGAAFNA

-364 ASGRYEKGICT
+364 ASGRYEKGIST
-375 ELSITGVERACQL
+375 QLSITGVERACQL
-388 VEMLGAGRVLRGTI
+388 VEMLGAGRVLRGTV

-438 EDLEFKC
+438 EDL
-445 DLKSETEVLIEVP
+445 DSL
-458 SFRLD
+458 
-463 IEQEADIY
+463 
-471 EEIARIYGFEN
+471 
-482 IPSEQLEGNT
+482 
-492 TAGVKTPKQKF
+492 
-503 MDTIK
+503 
-508 NRATSIGLY
+508 
-517 EILTYSFVSPKSLDK
+517 VS
-532 IKLPADDKKRD
+532 R
-543 YITLLNPLGEDT
+543 
-555 SVMRTTMMPSMLNVL
+555 
-570 YTNISRKVESAL
+570 
-582 AFECGH
+582 
-588 TFTPQ
+588 
-593 EGLPIETNHLCVG
+593 
-606 MYGKDVDFF
+606 
-615 ALKGALESILES
+615 
-627 VGFDNY
+627 
-633 EIIPETNNTTFHP
+633 
-646 GRCATIIYNDI
+646 
-657 YIGTFGEVHP
+657 
-667 EVVDNYNLG
+667 
-676 QRVYLAEL
+676 
-684 DLDLIFDNSDR
+684 
-695 TIIYNPLPK
+695 
-704 YPSTSRDIALLV
+704 
-716 KDEVI
+716 
-721 VKQQIEDI
+721 
-729 IKANGED
+729 
-736 LVESYK
+736 
-742 LFDVYKGSQIAEG
+742 
-755 YKSIAYSIT
+755 
-764 YRSKDKTLTDDDVNK
+764 
-779 VHHNI
+779 
-784 IRELEEKLD
+784 
-793 AKLRSN
+793 

>member
-32 VETVEFLGKE
+32 VETVEFLGEE

-48 GKIEK
+48 GQIKE

-68 NIGEEELVQICT
+68 NVGEEELVQICT
-80 GAKNVLEGDIV
+80 GAKNVLEGDFV

-118 MLCGAEELGIDEHFV
+118 MLCGAEELGIDENLV
-133 NERSKGGIYILN
+133 NERSKNGIYILN
-145 DMENIVIGQDI
+145 DMENLVIGQDI
-156 KEFLL
+156 KEFLGL
-161 INDAIIDFELTANRP
+161 NDAIIDFELTANRP

-186 EAAVTIGEK
+186 EAAVTIGQK
-195 LNYPEIEVK
+195 IKYPEIEVK
-204 ACDEDIDFEVKVEN
+204 ACDEDIDFEVKIEN
-218 PELCPRYS
+218 TKLCPRYG
-226 ARIVKDVKIAPSP
+226 ARIVKDVKIEPSP
-239 YWMQRRLMEAGV
+239 YWMQRRLIEAGV

-280 TTGKIVVRN
+280 PTGKIVVRN
-289 AQEGEK
+289 AVEGEK

-326 GGLNSGIK
+326 GGLNSGIT
-334 DDTTAVLFEGAAFNA
+334 DNTTAVLFEGAAFNA
-349 DNIRATSKKLGLRTE
+349 DSIRLTSKKLGLRTE
-364 ASGRYEKGICT
+364 SSGRYEKGVCT
-375 ELSITGVERACQL
+375 QLSITGVERACQL
-388 VEMLGAGRVLRGTI
+388 VEMLGAGRVLRGTV

-409 EVQTLTVNPSRII
+409 EAQTLTVNPSRII

-438 EDLEFKC
+438 KDLEFKC
-445 DLKSETEVLIEVP
+445 DLKSDDEVVIEVP
-458 SFRLD
+458 PFRLD

-482 IPSEQLEGNT
+482 IPSEQLEGNA
-492 TAGVKTPKQKF
+492 TAGVKTPQQKF
-503 MDTIK
+503 MDKIK
-508 NRATSIGLY
+508 DTATSIGLY

-532 IKLPADDKKRD
+532 IKLPEDDKKRD
-543 YITLLNPLGEDT
+543 YITLINPLGEDT

-570 YTNISRKVESAL
+570 YTNVSRKVESGL

-615 ALKGALESILES
+615 VLKGALETILDS
-627 VGFDNY
+627 VGFENY

-646 GRCATIIYNDI
+646 GRCATIMYNNI

-667 EVVDNYNLG
+667 EVIDNYNLG

-684 DLDLIFDNSDR
+684 DLDLIFENSDR

-716 KDEVI
+716 KDDVI
-721 VKQQIEDI
+721 VKQIEDI

-736 LVESYK
+736 LLESYK
-742 LFDVYKGSQIAEG
+742 LFDVYKGSQIADG
-755 YKSIAYSIT
+755 YKSIAYSII
-764 YRSKDKTLTDDDVNK
+764 YRSKDKTLTDEDVNK
-779 VHHNI
+779 VHQNI

>member
-32 VETVEFLGKE
+32 VETVEFLGEE

-48 GKIEK
+48 GQIKE

-68 NIGEEELVQICT
+68 NVGEEELVQICT
-80 GAKNVLEGDIV
+80 GAKNVLEGDFV

-118 MLCGAEELGIDEHFV
+118 MLCGAEELGIDENLV
-133 NERSKGGIYILN
+133 NERSKDGIYILN
-145 DMENIVIGQDI
+145 DMENLVIGQDI
-156 KEFLL
+156 KEFLGL
-161 INDAIIDFELTANRP
+161 NDAIIDFELTANRP

-186 EAAVTIGEK
+186 EAAITIGQK
-195 LNYPEIEVK
+195 IKYPEIEVK
-204 ACDEDIDFEVKVEN
+204 ACDEDIDFEVKIEN
-218 PELCPRYS
+218 PKLCPRYG
-226 ARIVKDVKIAPSP
+226 ARIVKDVKIEPSP
-239 YWMQRRLMEAGV
+239 YWMQRRLIEAGV

-280 TTGKIVVRN
+280 PNGKIVVRN
-289 AQEGEK
+289 AVEGEK

-326 GGLNSGIK
+326 GGLNSGIT
-334 DDTTAVLFEGAAFNA
+334 DNTTAVLFEGAAFNA
-349 DNIRATSKKLGLRTE
+349 DSIRLTSKKLGLRTE
-364 ASGRYEKGICT
+364 SSGRYEKGVCT

-388 VEMLGAGRVLRGTI
+388 VEMLGAGRVLRGTV
-402 EDYPVKQ
+402 EDYPAKQ
-409 EVQTLTVNPSRII
+409 EAQSLTVNPSRII

-438 EDLEFKC
+438 KDLEFKC
-445 DLKSETEVLIEVP
+445 DLKSDDEVVIEVP
-458 SFRLD
+458 PFRLD

-482 IPSEQLEGNT
+482 IPSEQLEGNA
-492 TAGVKTPKQKF
+492 TAGVKTPQQKF
-503 MDTIK
+503 MDKIK
-508 NRATSIGLY
+508 DTATSIGLY

-532 IKLPADDKKRD
+532 IKLPEDDKKRD
-543 YITLLNPLGEDT
+543 YITLINPLGEDT

-570 YTNISRKVESAL
+570 YTNVSRKVESGL
-582 AFECGH
+582 AFECGN

-615 ALKGALESILES
+615 VLKGALETILDS
-627 VGFDNY
+627 VGFENY

-646 GRCATIIYNDI
+646 GRCATIMYNNI

-667 EVVDNYNLG
+667 EVIDNYNLG

-684 DLDLIFDNSDR
+684 DLDLIFENSDR

-716 KDEVI
+716 KDDVI
-721 VKQQIEDI
+721 VKQIEDI

-736 LVESYK
+736 LLESYK
-742 LFDVYKGSQIAEG
+742 LFDVYKGSQIADG
-755 YKSIAYSIT
+755 YKSIAYSII
-764 YRSKDKTLTDDDVNK
+764 YRSKDKTLTDEDVNK
-779 VHHNI
+779 VHQNI

>member
-32 VETVEFLGKE
+32 VETVEFLGEE

-48 GKIEK
+48 GQIKE

-68 NIGEEELVQICT
+68 NVGEEELVQICT
-80 GAKNVLEGDIV
+80 GAKNVLEGDFV

-118 MLCGAEELGIDEHFV
+118 MLCGAEELGIDENLV
-133 NERSKGGIYILN
+133 NERSKDGIYILN
-145 DMENIVIGQDI
+145 DMENLVIGQDI
-156 KEFLL
+156 KEFLGL
-161 INDAIIDFELTANRP
+161 NDAIIDFELTANRP

-186 EAAVTIGEK
+186 EAAITIGK
-195 LNYPEIEVK
+195 KIKYPEIEVK
-204 ACDEDIDFEVKVEN
+204 ACDEDIDFEVKIES
-218 PELCPRYS
+218 PKLCPRYG
-226 ARIVKDVKIAPSP
+226 AKIVKDVKIEPSP
-239 YWMQRRLMEAGV
+239 YWMQRRLIEAGV

-280 TTGKIVVRN
+280 STGKIVVRN
-289 AQEGEK
+289 AVEGEK

-326 GGLNSGIK
+326 GGLNSGIT
-334 DDTTAVLFEGAAFNA
+334 DNTTAVLFEGAAFNA
-349 DNIRATSKKLGLRTE
+349 DSIRLTSKKLGLRTE
-364 ASGRYEKGICT
+364 SSGRYEKGVCT

-388 VEMLGAGRVLRGTI
+388 VEMLGAGRVLRGTV
-402 EDYPVKQ
+402 EDYTVKQ
-409 EVQTLTVNPSRII
+409 EAQTLTVNPSRII

-438 EDLEFKC
+438 KDLEFKC
-445 DLKSETEVLIEVP
+445 DLKSNDEVVIEVP
-458 SFRLD
+458 PFRLD

-482 IPSEQLEGNT
+482 IPSEQLEGNA
-492 TAGVKTPKQKF
+492 TAGVKTPQQKF
-503 MDTIK
+503 MNKIK
-508 NRATSIGLY
+508 NTATSIGLY

-532 IKLPADDKKRD
+532 IKLPEDDKKRD
-543 YITLLNPLGEDT
+543 YITLINPLGEDT

-570 YTNISRKVESAL
+570 YTNVSRKVESGL

-615 ALKGALESILES
+615 VLKGALETILDS
-627 VGFDNY
+627 VGFENY

-646 GRCATIIYNDI
+646 GRCATIMYNNI

-667 EVVDNYNLG
+667 EVIDNYNLG

-684 DLDLIFDNSDR
+684 DLDLIFENSDR
-695 TIIYNPLPK
+695 TIIYSPLPK

-716 KDEVI
+716 KDDII
-721 VKQQIEDI
+721 VKQIEDI

-736 LVESYK
+736 LLESYK
-742 LFDVYKGSQIAEG
+742 LFDVYKGSQIADG
-755 YKSIAYSIT
+755 YKSIAYSII
-764 YRSKDKTLTDDDVNK
+764 YRSKDKTLTDEDVNK
-779 VHHNI
+779 VHQNI

>member
-32 VETVEFLGKE
+32 VETIEFLGKE

-48 GKIEK
+48 GKIEEIK
-53 ITQHP
+53 QHP

-68 NIGEEELVQICT
+68 NVGEEELVQICT
-80 GAKNVLEGDIV
+80 GAKNVSEGDII

-118 MLCGAEELGIDEHFV
+118 MLCSAEELGIDENYV

-145 DMENIVIGQDI
+145 DMENIVLGQDI
-156 KEFLL
+156 KEFLG

-186 EAAVTIGEK
+186 EASVTIGEK
-195 LNYPEIEVK
+195 INYPKIEVK
-204 ACDEDIDFEVKVEN
+204 GCDEEINFEVKVEN
-218 PELCPRYS
+218 PELCMRYG
-226 ARIVKDVKIAPSP
+226 ARIIKDVKIEPSP
-239 YWMQRRLMEAGV
+239 YWMQRRLIEAGV

-265 LEQGQPLHAFDLNEL
+265 LEQGQPLHAFDLNQL
-280 TTGKIVVRN
+280 PTGKIVVRN
-289 AQEGEK
+289 AEEGEK

-306 DKDMLVITDGEKP
+306 DKDMLVITDGEKT

-326 GGLNSGIK
+326 GGLNSEITDNTK
-334 DDTTAVLFEGAAFNA
+334 EVLFEGAAFNA
-349 DNIRATSKKLGLRTE
+349 DSIRATSKKLGLRTE
-364 ASGRYEKGICT
+364 ASGRYEKGIDT
-375 ELSITGVERACQL
+375 NLSITGVERACQL
-388 VEMLGAGRVLRGTI
+388 VEMLGAGRVLRGTV
-402 EDYPVKQ
+402 EDYPNKQ
-409 EVQTLTVNPSRII
+409 ESQTLTVNPSRII

-427 DLSLDGFVKIL
+427 DLSLDGFIKIL

-445 DLKSETEVLIEVP
+445 KLISDEELFIEVP

-482 IPSEQLEGNT
+482 IPSEQLEGNA

-508 NRATSIGLY
+508 NTATSVGLN

-532 IKLPADDKKRD
+532 IKLPKDDKKRN
-543 YITLLNPLGEDT
+543 YVELINPLGEDT

-606 MYGKDVDFF
+606 MYGKEVDFF
-615 ALKGALESILES
+615 VLKGALETILEA
-627 VGFDNY
+627 VGFEGY

-646 GRCATIIYNDI
+646 GRCATIMYNGI

-684 DLDLIFDNSDR
+684 DLDLVFDKSDK
-695 TIIYNPLPK
+695 TIIYNTLPK

-716 KDEVI
+716 KDEII
-721 VKQQIEDI
+721 VKQIEDI
-729 IKANGED
+729 IKANGEN
-736 LVESYK
+736 LLESYK

-755 YKSIAYSIT
+755 YKSIAYSII
-764 YRSKDKTLTDDDVNK
+764 YRSKDKTLTDEDVNK

>member
-32 VETVEFLGKE
+32 VETVEFLGEE

-48 GKIEK
+48 GQIKE

-68 NIGEEELVQICT
+68 NVGEEELVQICT
-80 GAKNVLEGDIV
+80 GAKNVLEGDFV

-118 MLCGAEELGIDEHFV
+118 MLCGAEELGIDENLV
-133 NERSKGGIYILN
+133 NERSKDGIYILN
-145 DMENIVIGQDI
+145 DMENLVIGQDI
-156 KEFLL
+156 KEFLGL
-161 INDAIIDFELTANRP
+161 NDAIIDFELTANRP

-186 EAAVTIGEK
+186 EAAITIGQK
-195 LNYPEIEVK
+195 IKYPEIEVK
-204 ACDEDIDFEVKVEN
+204 ACDEDIDFEVKIES
-218 PELCPRYS
+218 PKLCPRYG
-226 ARIVKDVKIAPSP
+226 ARIVKDVKIEPSP
-239 YWMQRRLMEAGV
+239 YWMQRRLIEAGV

-280 TTGKIVVRN
+280 PNGKIVVRN
-289 AQEGEK
+289 AVEGEK

-326 GGLNSGIK
+326 GGLNSGIT
-334 DDTTAVLFEGAAFNA
+334 DNTTAVLFEGAAFNA
-349 DNIRATSKKLGLRTE
+349 DSIRLTSKKLGLRTE
-364 ASGRYEKGICT
+364 SSGRYEKGVCT

-388 VEMLGAGRVLRGTI
+388 VEMLGAGRVLRGTV

-409 EVQTLTVNPSRII
+409 EAQTLTVNPSRII

-438 EDLEFKC
+438 KDLEFKC
-445 DLKSETEVLIEVP
+445 DLKSDDEIVIEVP
-458 SFRLD
+458 PFRLD

-482 IPSEQLEGNT
+482 IPSEQLEGNA
-492 TAGVKTPKQKF
+492 TAGVKTPQQKF
-503 MDTIK
+503 MDKIK
-508 NRATSIGLY
+508 DTATSIGLY

-532 IKLPADDKKRD
+532 IKLPEDDKKRD
-543 YITLLNPLGEDT
+543 YITLINPLGEDT

-570 YTNISRKVESAL
+570 YTNVSRKVESGL

-606 MYGKDVDFF
+606 VYGKDVDFF
-615 ALKGALESILES
+615 VLKGALETILDS
-627 VGFDNY
+627 VGFENY

-646 GRCATIIYNDI
+646 GRCATIMYNNI

-667 EVVDNYNLG
+667 EVIDNYNLG

-684 DLDLIFDNSDR
+684 DLDLIFENSDR

-716 KDEVI
+716 KDDVI
-721 VKQQIEDI
+721 VKQIEDI

-736 LVESYK
+736 LLESYK
-742 LFDVYKGSQIAEG
+742 LFDVYKGSQIADG
-755 YKSIAYSIT
+755 YKSIAYSII
-764 YRSKDKTLTDDDVNK
+764 YRSKDKTLTDEDVNK
-779 VHHNI
+779 VHQNI

>member
-13 NIDMDT
+13 NIDIDT

-32 VETVEFLGKE
+32 VETVEFLGEE

-48 GKIEK
+48 GQIKE

-68 NIGEEELVQICT
+68 NVGEEELVQICT
-80 GAKNVLEGDIV
+80 GAKNVLEGDFV

-118 MLCGAEELGIDEHFV
+118 MLCGAEELGIDENLV
-133 NERSKGGIYILN
+133 NERSKDGIYILN
-145 DMENIVIGQDI
+145 DMENLVIGQDI
-156 KEFLL
+156 KEFLGL
-161 INDAIIDFELTANRP
+161 NDAIIDFELTANRP

-186 EAAVTIGEK
+186 EAAITIGEK
-195 LNYPEIEVK
+195 IKYPEIEVK
-204 ACDEDIDFEVKVEN
+204 ACDEDIDFEVKIES
-218 PELCPRYS
+218 PKLCPRYG
-226 ARIVKDVKIAPSP
+226 ARIVKDVKIESSP
-239 YWMQRRLMEAGV
+239 YWMQRRLIEAGV

-280 TTGKIVVRN
+280 PTGKIVVRN
-289 AQEGEK
+289 AVEGEK

-326 GGLNSGIK
+326 GGLNSGIT
-334 DDTTAVLFEGAAFNA
+334 DNTTAVLFEGAAFNA
-349 DNIRATSKKLGLRTE
+349 DSIRLTSKKLGLRTE
-364 ASGRYEKGICT
+364 SSGRYEKGVCT

-388 VEMLGAGRVLRGTI
+388 VEMLGAGRVLRGTV

-409 EVQTLTVNPSRII
+409 EAQTLTVNPSRII

-438 EDLEFKC
+438 KDLEFKC
-445 DLKSETEVLIEVP
+445 DLKSDDEVVIEVSP
-458 SFRLD
+458 FRLD

-482 IPSEQLEGNT
+482 IPSEQLEGNA
-492 TAGVKTPKQKF
+492 TAGVKTPQQKF
-503 MDTIK
+503 MDKIK
-508 NRATSIGLY
+508 NTATSIGLY

-532 IKLPADDKKRD
+532 IKLPEDDKKRD
-543 YITLLNPLGEDT
+543 YITLINPLGEDT

-570 YTNISRKVESAL
+570 YTNVSRKVESGL

-615 ALKGALESILES
+615 VLKGALETILDS
-627 VGFDNY
+627 VGFENY

-646 GRCATIIYNDI
+646 GRCATIMYNNI

-667 EVVDNYNLG
+667 EVIDNYNLG

-684 DLDLIFDNSDR
+684 DLDLIFENSDR
-695 TIIYNPLPK
+695 TIIYSPLPK

-716 KDEVI
+716 KDDII
-721 VKQQIEDI
+721 VKQIEDI

-736 LVESYK
+736 LLESYK
-742 LFDVYKGSQIAEG
+742 LFDVYKGSQIADG
-755 YKSIAYSIT
+755 YKSIAYSII
-764 YRSKDKTLTDDDVNK
+764 YRSKDKTLTDEDVNK
-779 VHHNI
+779 VHQNI

>member
-32 VETVEFLGKE
+32 VETVEFLGEE

-48 GKIEK
+48 GQIKE

-68 NIGEEELVQICT
+68 NVGEEELVQICT
-80 GAKNVLEGDIV
+80 GAKNVLEGDFV

-118 MLCGAEELGIDEHFV
+118 MLCGAEELGIDENLV
-133 NERSKGGIYILN
+133 NERSKDGIYILN
-145 DMENIVIGQDI
+145 DMENLVIGQDI
-156 KEFLL
+156 KEFLGL
-161 INDAIIDFELTANRP
+161 NDAIIDFELTANRP

-186 EAAVTIGEK
+186 EAAITIGQK
-195 LNYPEIEVK
+195 IKYPEIEVK
-204 ACDEDIDFEVKVEN
+204 ACDEDIDFEVKIEN
-218 PELCPRYS
+218 PKLCPRYG
-226 ARIVKDVKIAPSP
+226 ARIVKDIKIEPSP
-239 YWMQRRLMEAGV
+239 YWMQRRLIEAGV

-280 TTGKIVVRN
+280 PNGKIVVRN
-289 AQEGEK
+289 AVEGEK

-326 GGLNSGIK
+326 GGLNSGIT
-334 DDTTAVLFEGAAFNA
+334 DNTTAVLFEGAAFNA
-349 DNIRATSKKLGLRTE
+349 DSIRLTSKKLGLRTE
-364 ASGRYEKGICT
+364 SSGRYEKGVCT

-388 VEMLGAGRVLRGTI
+388 VEMLGAGRVLRGTV

-409 EVQTLTVNPSRII
+409 EAQTLTVNPSRII

-438 EDLEFKC
+438 KDLEFKC
-445 DLKSETEVLIEVP
+445 DLKSDDEVVIEVP
-458 SFRLD
+458 PFRLD

-482 IPSEQLEGNT
+482 IPSEQLEGNA
-492 TAGVKTPKQKF
+492 TAGVKTPQQKF
-503 MDTIK
+503 MDKIK
-508 NRATSIGLY
+508 NTATSIGLY

-532 IKLPADDKKRD
+532 IKLPEDDKKRD
-543 YITLLNPLGEDT
+543 YITLINPLGEDT

-570 YTNISRKVESAL
+570 YTNVSRKVESGL

-615 ALKGALESILES
+615 VLKGALETILDS
-627 VGFDNY
+627 VGFENY

-646 GRCATIIYNDI
+646 GRCATIMYNNI

-667 EVVDNYNLG
+667 EVIDNYNLG

-684 DLDLIFDNSDR
+684 DLDLIFENSDR

-716 KDEVI
+716 KDDVI
-721 VKQQIEDI
+721 VKQIEDI

-736 LVESYK
+736 LLESYK
-742 LFDVYKGSQIAEG
+742 LFDVYKGSQIADG
-755 YKSIAYSIT
+755 YKSIAYSII
-764 YRSKDKTLTDDDVNK
+764 YRSKDKTLTDEDVNK
-779 VHHNI
+779 VHQNI

>member
-32 VETVEFLGKE
+32 VETVEFLGEE

-48 GKIEK
+48 GQIKE

-68 NIGEEELVQICT
+68 NVGEEELVQICT
-80 GAKNVLEGDIV
+80 GAKNVLEGDFV

-118 MLCGAEELGIDEHFV
+118 MLCGAEELGIDENLV
-133 NERSKGGIYILN
+133 NERSKDGIYILN
-145 DMENIVIGQDI
+145 DMENLVIGQDI
-156 KEFLL
+156 KEFLGL
-161 INDAIIDFELTANRP
+161 NDAIIDFELTANRP

-186 EAAVTIGEK
+186 EAAITIGQK
-195 LNYPEIEVK
+195 IKYPEIEVK
-204 ACDEDIDFEVKVEN
+204 ACDEDIDFEVKIEN
-218 PELCPRYS
+218 PKLCPRYG
-226 ARIVKDVKIAPSP
+226 ARIVKDVKIEPSP
-239 YWMQRRLMEAGV
+239 YWMQRRLIEAGV

-280 TTGKIVVRN
+280 PTGKIVVRN
-289 AQEGEK
+289 AVEGEK

-326 GGLNSGIK
+326 GGLNSGIT
-334 DDTTAVLFEGAAFNA
+334 DNTTAVLFEGAAFNA
-349 DNIRATSKKLGLRTE
+349 DSIRLTSKKLGLRTE
-364 ASGRYEKGICT
+364 SSGRYEKGVCT

-388 VEMLGAGRVLRGTI
+388 VEMLGAGRVLRGTV
-402 EDYPVKQ
+402 EDYPAKQ
-409 EVQTLTVNPSRII
+409 EAQSLTVNPSRII

-438 EDLEFKC
+438 KDLEFKC
-445 DLKSETEVLIEVP
+445 DLKSDDEVVIEVP
-458 SFRLD
+458 PFRLD

-482 IPSEQLEGNT
+482 IPSEQLEGNA
-492 TAGVKTPKQKF
+492 TAGVKTPQQKF
-503 MDTIK
+503 MDKIK
-508 NRATSIGLY
+508 DTATSIGLY

-532 IKLPADDKKRD
+532 IKLPEDDKKRD
-543 YITLLNPLGEDT
+543 YITLINPLGEDT

-570 YTNISRKVESAL
+570 YTNVSRKVESGL

-615 ALKGALESILES
+615 VLKGALETILDS
-627 VGFDNY
+627 VGFENY

-646 GRCATIIYNDI
+646 GRCATIMYNNI

-667 EVVDNYNLG
+667 EVIDNYNLG

-684 DLDLIFDNSDR
+684 DLDLIFENSDR

-716 KDEVI
+716 KDDVI
-721 VKQQIEDI
+721 VKQIEDI

-736 LVESYK
+736 LLESYK
-742 LFDVYKGSQIAEG
+742 LFDVYKGSQIADG
-755 YKSIAYSIT
+755 YKSIAYSII
-764 YRSKDKTLTDDDVNK
+764 YRSKDKTLTDEDVNK
-779 VHHNI
+779 VHQNI

>member
-32 VETVEFLGKE
+32 VETIEFLGEE
-42 ISNVVV
+42 INNVVV

-68 NIGEEELVQICT
+68 NVGEEELVQICT

-112 GEASHG
+112 GEVSNG

-145 DMENIVIGQDI
+145 DMENIVLGQDI

-186 EAAVTIGEK
+186 EAAVTIGQK

-204 ACDEDIDFEVKVEN
+204 ACDEEIDFEVKVES

-226 ARIVKDVKIAPSP
+226 ARIVKDVKIGPSP

-289 AQEGEK
+289 AVDGEK

-306 DKDMLVITDGEKP
+306 DKDMLVITDGQKP

-326 GGLNSGIK
+326 GGLDSGITEN
-334 DDTTAVLFEGAAFNA
+334 TTAVLFEGAAFNA

-364 ASGRYEKGICT
+364 ASRRYEKGICT

-388 VEMLGAGRVLRGTI
+388 VEMLGAGRVLRGTV
-402 EDYPVKQ
+402 EDYPVKSQ
-409 EVQTLTVNPSRII
+409 VQTLTVNPSRII

-445 DLKSETEVLIEVP
+445 DLKSAEEVVIEVP
-458 SFRLD
+458 AFRLD

-482 IPSEQLEGNT
+482 IPSEQLEGNA

-503 MDTIK
+503 MDKIRD
-508 NRATSIGLY
+508 RATSIGLN

-543 YITLLNPLGEDT
+543 YIKLINPLGEDT

-570 YTNISRKVESAL
+570 YTNISRKVEGAL

-606 MYGKDVDFF
+606 MYGKEVDFF
-615 ALKGALESILES
+615 VLKGALESILES

-646 GRCATIIYNDI
+646 GRCATIMYNNI

-667 EVVDNYNLG
+667 EVIDNYNLG

-695 TIIYNPLPK
+695 TIIYDPLPK

-721 VKQQIEDI
+721 VKQIEDI

-736 LVESYK
+736 ILEGYK

-764 YRSKDKTLTDDDVNK
+764 YRSKDKTLTDEDVNK

>member
-42 ISNVVV
+42 ISNVVI

-53 ITQHP
+53 IEQHP

-68 NIGEEELVQICT
+68 NVGEEELVQICT
-80 GAKNVLEGDIV
+80 GAKNVSEGDIV

-97 STLPGGIKI
+97 ATLPGGIKI

-118 MLCGAEELGIDEHFV
+118 MLCSAGELGIDENFV
-133 NERSKGGIYILN
+133 NEKSKGGIYILN
-145 DMENIVIGQDI
+145 DMDNLVIGQDI
-156 KEFLL
+156 KEFLGL
-161 INDAIIDFELTANRP
+161 NDAIIDFELTANRP

-195 LNYPEIEVK
+195 INYPEIEVK
-204 ACDEDIDFEVKVEN
+204 ACDEEINFDVKVEN
-218 PELCPRYS
+218 PELCMRYG
-226 ARIVKDVKIAPSP
+226 ARIVKDVKIKPSP
-239 YWMQRRLMEAGV
+239 YWMQRRLIEAGV

-265 LEQGQPLHAFDLNEL
+265 LEQGQPLHAFDLNQIS
-280 TTGKIVVRN
+280 TGKIVVRN

-295 FTTLDEVERTL
+295 FTTLDEIERTL
-306 DKDMLVITDGEKP
+306 DKDMLVITDGEKT

-326 GGLNSGIK
+326 GGLNSEVSEN
-334 DDTTAVLFEGAAFNA
+334 TTEVLFEGASFNA
-349 DNIRATSKKLGLRTE
+349 DSIRATSKKLGLRTE
-364 ASGRYEKGICT
+364 ASGRYEKGIAT
-375 ELSITGVERACQL
+375 NLSITGVERACQL
-388 VEMLGAGRVLRGTI
+388 VEILGAGRVLRGTV
-402 EDYPVKQ
+402 EDYPIKQ

-445 DLKSETEVLIEVP
+445 NLKSADEVVIEVP

-482 IPSEQLEGNT
+482 IPSEQLEGNA

-503 MDTIK
+503 MDKIK
-508 NRATSIGLY
+508 NTATSIGLN

-532 IKLPADDKKRD
+532 IKLPADDKKRN
-543 YITLLNPLGEDT
+543 YVELINPLGEDT

-606 MYGKDVDFF
+606 MYGKEVDFF
-615 ALKGALESILES
+615 VLKGALEAILES
-627 VGFDNY
+627 VGFEAYD
-633 EIIPETNNTTFHP
+633 IIPETNNTTFHP
-646 GRCATIIYNDI
+646 GRCATIMYNDI

-667 EVVDNYNLG
+667 EVIDNYSLG

-684 DLDLIFDNSDR
+684 DLDLIFDKSDR

-704 YPSTSRDIALLV
+704 YPSTSRDIAILV
-716 KDEVI
+716 KDDII
-721 VKQQIEDI
+721 VKQIEDI

-736 LVESYK
+736 LLESYK
-742 LFDVYKGSQIAEG
+742 LFDVYKGAQIAEG
-755 YKSIAYSIT
+755 YKSIAYSII
-764 YRSKDKTLTDDDVNK
+764 YRSKDKTLTDEDVNK
-779 VHHNI
+779 VHQNI

>member
-32 VETVEFLGKE
+32 VETVEFLGEE

-48 GKIEK
+48 GQIKE

-68 NIGEEELVQICT
+68 NVGEEELVQICT
-80 GAKNVLEGDIV
+80 GAKNVLEGDFV

-118 MLCGAEELGIDEHFV
+118 MLCGAEELGIDENLV
-133 NERSKGGIYILN
+133 NERSKDGIYILN
-145 DMENIVIGQDI
+145 DMENLVIGQDI
-156 KEFLL
+156 KEFLGL
-161 INDAIIDFELTANRP
+161 NDAIIDFELTANRP

-186 EAAVTIGEK
+186 EAAITIGQK
-195 LNYPEIEVK
+195 IKYPEIEVK
-204 ACDEDIDFEVKVEN
+204 ACDEDIDFEVKIEN
-218 PELCPRYS
+218 PKLCPRYG
-226 ARIVKDVKIAPSP
+226 ARIVKDIKIEPSP
-239 YWMQRRLMEAGV
+239 YWMQRRLIEAGV

-280 TTGKIVVRN
+280 PNGKIVVRN
-289 AQEGEK
+289 AVEGEK

-326 GGLNSGIK
+326 GGLNSGIT
-334 DDTTAVLFEGAAFNA
+334 DNTTAVLFEGAAFNA
-349 DNIRATSKKLGLRTE
+349 DSIRLTSKKLGLRTE
-364 ASGRYEKGICT
+364 SSGRYEKGVCT

-388 VEMLGAGRVLRGTI
+388 VEMLGAGRVLRGTV
-402 EDYPVKQ
+402 EDYPAKQ
-409 EVQTLTVNPSRII
+409 EAQSLTVNPSRII

-438 EDLEFKC
+438 KDLEFKC
-445 DLKSETEVLIEVP
+445 DLKSDDEVVIEVP
-458 SFRLD
+458 PFRLD

-482 IPSEQLEGNT
+482 IPSEQLEGNA
-492 TAGVKTPKQKF
+492 TAGVKTPQQKF
-503 MDTIK
+503 MDKIK
-508 NRATSIGLY
+508 NTATSIGLY

-532 IKLPADDKKRD
+532 IKLPEDDKKRD
-543 YITLLNPLGEDT
+543 YITLINPLGEDT

-570 YTNISRKVESAL
+570 YTNVSRKVESGL

-606 MYGKDVDFF
+606 MYGKGVDFF
-615 ALKGALESILES
+615 VLKGALETILDS
-627 VGFDNY
+627 VGFENY

-646 GRCATIIYNDI
+646 GRCATIMYNNI

-667 EVVDNYNLG
+667 EVIDNYNLG

-684 DLDLIFDNSDR
+684 DLDLIFENSDR

-716 KDEVI
+716 KDDVI
-721 VKQQIEDI
+721 VKQIEDI

-736 LVESYK
+736 LLESYK
-742 LFDVYKGSQIAEG
+742 LFDVYKGSQIADG
-755 YKSIAYSIT
+755 YKSIAYSII
-764 YRSKDKTLTDDDVNK
+764 YRSKDKTLTDEDVNK
-779 VHHNI
+779 VHQNI

>member
-32 VETVEFLGKE
+32 VETVEFLGEE

-48 GKIEK
+48 GQIKE

-68 NIGEEELVQICT
+68 NVGEEELVQICT
-80 GAKNVLEGDIV
+80 GAKNVLEGDFV

-118 MLCGAEELGIDEHFV
+118 MLCGAEELGIDENLV
-133 NERSKGGIYILN
+133 NERSKDGIYILN
-145 DMENIVIGQDI
+145 DMENLVIGQDI
-156 KEFLL
+156 KEFLGL
-161 INDAIIDFELTANRP
+161 NDAIIDFELTANRP

-186 EAAVTIGEK
+186 EAAITIGQK
-195 LNYPEIEVK
+195 IKYPEIEVK
-204 ACDEDIDFEVKVEN
+204 ACDEDIDFEVKIES
-218 PELCPRYS
+218 PKLCPRYG
-226 ARIVKDVKIAPSP
+226 ARVVKDVKIEPSP
-239 YWMQRRLMEAGV
+239 YWMQRRLIEAGV

-280 TTGKIVVRN
+280 PNGKIVVRN
-289 AQEGEK
+289 AVEGEK

-326 GGLNSGIK
+326 GGLNSGIT
-334 DDTTAVLFEGAAFNA
+334 DNTTAVLFEGAAFNA
-349 DNIRATSKKLGLRTE
+349 DSIRLTSKKLGLRTE
-364 ASGRYEKGICT
+364 SSGRYEKGVCT

-388 VEMLGAGRVLRGTI
+388 VEMLGAGRVLRGTV
-402 EDYPVKQ
+402 EDYPAKQ
-409 EVQTLTVNPSRII
+409 EAQSLTVNPSRII

-438 EDLEFKC
+438 KDLEFKC
-445 DLKSETEVLIEVP
+445 DLKSDDEVVIEVP
-458 SFRLD
+458 PFRLD

-482 IPSEQLEGNT
+482 IPSEQLEGNA
-492 TAGVKTPKQKF
+492 TAGVKTPQQKF
-503 MDTIK
+503 MDKIK
-508 NRATSIGLY
+508 DTATSIGLY

-532 IKLPADDKKRD
+532 IKLPEDDKKRD
-543 YITLLNPLGEDT
+543 YITLINPLGEDT

-570 YTNISRKVESAL
+570 YTNVSRKVESGL

-606 MYGKDVDFF
+606 MYGKGVDFF
-615 ALKGALESILES
+615 VLKGALETILDS
-627 VGFDNY
+627 VGFENY

-646 GRCATIIYNDI
+646 GRCATIMYNNI

-667 EVVDNYNLG
+667 EVIDNYNLG

-684 DLDLIFDNSDR
+684 DLDLIFENSDR

-716 KDEVI
+716 KDDVI
-721 VKQQIEDI
+721 VKQIEDI

-736 LVESYK
+736 LLESYK
-742 LFDVYKGSQIAEG
+742 LFDVYKGSQIADG
-755 YKSIAYSIT
+755 YKSIAYSII
-764 YRSKDKTLTDDDVNK
+764 YRSKDKTLTDEDVNK
-779 VHHNI
+779 VHQNI

>member
-1 MLVPV
+1 
-6 KWIRDYV
+6 
-13 NIDMDT
+13 
-19 VEFADKMTMTGTK
+19 
-32 VETVEFLGKE
+32 
-42 ISNVVV
+42 
-48 GKIEK
+48 
-53 ITQHP
+53 
-58 NADKLVVCQV
+58 
-68 NIGEEELVQICT
+68 
-80 GAKNVLEGDIV
+80 
-91 PVAKVN
+91 
-97 STLPGGIKI
+97 
-106 KKGKLR
+106 
-112 GEASHG
+112 
-118 MLCGAEELGIDEHFV
+118 
-133 NERSKGGIYILN
+133 
-145 DMENIVIGQDI
+145 
-156 KEFLL
+156 
-161 INDAIIDFELTANRP
+161 
-176 DCRSMIGIAR
+176 
-186 EAAVTIGEK
+186 
-195 LNYPEIEVK
+195 
-204 ACDEDIDFEVKVEN
+204 
-218 PELCPRYS
+218 
-226 ARIVKDVKIAPSP
+226 
-239 YWMQRRLMEAGV
+239 
-251 RPINNI
+251 
-257 VDITNFVM
+257 
-265 LEQGQPLHAFDLNEL
+265 
-280 TTGKIVVRN
+280 
-289 AQEGEK
+289 
-295 FTTLDEVERTL
+295 
-306 DKDMLVITDGEKP
+306 
-319 VAIAGVM
+319 
-326 GGLNSGIK
+326 
-334 DDTTAVLFEGAAFNA
+334 
-349 DNIRATSKKLGLRTE
+349 
-364 ASGRYEKGICT
+364 
-375 ELSITGVERACQL
+375 
-388 VEMLGAGRVLRGTI
+388 MLGAGRVLRGTV
-402 EDYPVKQ
+402 EDYPVKSQ
-409 EVQTLTVNPSRII
+409 VQTLTVNPSRII

-445 DLKSETEVLIEVP
+445 DLKSAEEVVIEVP
-458 SFRLD
+458 AFRLD

-482 IPSEQLEGNT
+482 IPSEQLEGNA

-503 MDTIK
+503 MDKIK
-508 NRATSIGLY
+508 DRATSIGLN

-543 YITLLNPLGEDT
+543 YIKLINPLGEDT

-570 YTNISRKVESAL
+570 YTNISRKVEGAL

-606 MYGKDVDFF
+606 MYGKEVDFF
-615 ALKGALESILES
+615 VLKGALESILES

-646 GRCATIIYNDI
+646 GRCATIMYNNI

-667 EVVDNYNLG
+667 EVIDNYNLG

-695 TIIYNPLPK
+695 TIIYDPLPK

-721 VKQQIEDI
+721 VKQIEDI

-736 LVESYK
+736 ILEGYK

-764 YRSKDKTLTDDDVNK
+764 YRSKDKTLTDEDVNK

>member
-6 KWIRDYV
+6 KWLKDYV
-13 NIDMDT
+13 DIDIDT
-19 VEFADKMTMTGTK
+19 VEFADMMTMTGTK
-32 VETVEFLGKE
+32 TETVEFFGE
-42 ISNVVV
+42 GIENVVV
-48 GKIEK
+48 GKILE
-53 ITQHP
+53 IAPHP
-58 NADKLVVCQV
+58 NAEKLVVCQV
-68 NIGEEELVQICT
+68 EVGNGKTVQICT
-80 GAKNVLEGDIV
+80 GAKNVSEGDIV
-91 PVAKVN
+91 PVALDKAK
-97 STLPGGIKI
+97 LPGGIKI
-106 KKGKLR
+106 KSSKLR
-112 GEASHG
+112 GELSEG
-118 MLCGAEELGIDEHFV
+118 MMCSANELGI
-133 NERSKGGIYILN
+133 NEFYVDDKSKDGIYLLN
-145 DMENIVIGQDI
+145 DFDGMEIGKDI
-156 KEFLL
+156 KEALGL
-161 INDAIIDFELTANRP
+161 YDAVIDFELTANRP
-176 DCRSMIGIAR
+176 DCRSIIGIAR
-186 EAAVTIGEK
+186 EAAVTIGK
-195 LNYPEIEVK
+195 KTKYPQIEVK
-204 ACDEDIDFEVKVEN
+204 ECDEEIDFDVKVEN
-218 PELCPRYS
+218 PELCMRYG
-226 ARIVKDVKIAPSP
+226 ARIIKDVKIGPSP
-239 YWMQRRLMEAGV
+239 YWMQRRLIEAGV

-265 LEQGQPLHAFDLNEL
+265 LEYGQPLHAFDLNQVK
-280 TTGKIVVRN
+280 TGKIVVKTAEN
-289 AQEGEK
+289 GEK
-295 FTTLDEVERTL
+295 FTTLDNVERTL
-306 DKDMLVITDGEKP
+306 DDQMLVITDGEKSI
-319 VAIAGVM
+319 ALAGVM
-326 GGLNSGIK
+326 GGLNSEITEE
-334 DDTTAVLFEGAAFNA
+334 TTAVLFEGAAFNA
-349 DNIRATSKKLGLRTE
+349 ENIRRTSKVLGLRTE
-364 ASGRYEKGICT
+364 ASGRYEKGVAVET
-375 ELSITGVERACQL
+375 SKTGVERACQL
-388 VEMLGAGRVLRGTI
+388 VEMLGCGRVLKGI
-402 EDYPVKQ
+402 AEDYPTKQ
-409 EVQTLTVNPSRII
+409 EKVVLNVNPSRII
-422 KNIGI
+422 KNIGAPI
-427 DLSLDGFVKIL
+427 TLDEFVKIL

-532 IKLPADDKKRD
+532 IKLPSDDKKRD

-704 YPSTSRDIALLV
+704 YPATSRDIALLV

-721 VKQQIEDI
+721 VKQIEDI

>member
-32 VETVEFLGKE
+32 VETIEFLGKE

-48 GKIEK
+48 GKIEEIK
-53 ITQHP
+53 QHP

-68 NIGEEELVQICT
+68 NVGEEELVQICT
-80 GAKNVLEGDIV
+80 GAKNVSEGDII

-118 MLCGAEELGIDEHFV
+118 MLCSAEELGIDENYV

-145 DMENIVIGQDI
+145 DMENIVLGQDI
-156 KEFLL
+156 KEFLG

-195 LNYPEIEVK
+195 INYPEIEVK
-204 ACDEDIDFEVKVEN
+204 GCDEEINFEVKVEN
-218 PELCPRYS
+218 PELCMRYG
-226 ARIVKDVKIAPSP
+226 ARIIKDVKIEPSP
-239 YWMQRRLMEAGV
+239 YWMQRRLIEAGV

-265 LEQGQPLHAFDLNEL
+265 LEQGQPLHAFDLNQL
-280 TTGKIVVRN
+280 PTGKIVVRN
-289 AQEGEK
+289 AEEGEK

-306 DKDMLVITDGEKP
+306 DKDMLVITDGEKT

-326 GGLNSGIK
+326 GGLNSEITDNTK
-334 DDTTAVLFEGAAFNA
+334 EVLFEGAAFNA
-349 DNIRATSKKLGLRTE
+349 DSIRATSKKLGLRTE
-364 ASGRYEKGICT
+364 ASGRYEKGIDT
-375 ELSITGVERACQL
+375 NLSITGVERACQL
-388 VEMLGAGRVLRGTI
+388 VEMLGAGRVLRGTV
-402 EDYPVKQ
+402 EDYPNKQ
-409 EVQTLTVNPSRII
+409 ESQTLTVNPSRII

-427 DLSLDGFVKIL
+427 DLSLDGFIKIL

-445 DLKSETEVLIEVP
+445 KLISDEELVIEVP

-482 IPSEQLEGNT
+482 IPSEQLEGNA

-508 NRATSIGLY
+508 NTATSVGLN

-532 IKLPADDKKRD
+532 IKLPKDDKKRN
-543 YITLLNPLGEDT
+543 YVELINPLGEDT

-606 MYGKDVDFF
+606 MYGKEVDFF
-615 ALKGALESILES
+615 VLKGALETILEA
-627 VGFDNY
+627 VGFEGY

-646 GRCATIIYNDI
+646 GRCATIMYNGI

-684 DLDLIFDNSDR
+684 DLDLVFDKSDK

-716 KDEVI
+716 KDEII
-721 VKQQIEDI
+721 VKQIEDI
-729 IKANGED
+729 IKANGEN
-736 LVESYK
+736 LLESYK

-755 YKSIAYSIT
+755 YKSIAYSII
-764 YRSKDKTLTDDDVNK
+764 YRSKDKTLTDEDVNK

>member
-32 VETVEFLGKE
+32 VETVEFLGEE

-48 GKIEK
+48 GQIKE

-68 NIGEEELVQICT
+68 NVGEEELVQICT
-80 GAKNVLEGDIV
+80 GAKNVLEGDFV

-118 MLCGAEELGIDEHFV
+118 MLCGAEELGIDENLV
-133 NERSKGGIYILN
+133 NERSKDGIYILN

-156 KEFLL
+156 KEFLGL
-161 INDAIIDFELTANRP
+161 NDAIIDFELTANRP

-186 EAAVTIGEK
+186 EAAITIGEK
-195 LNYPEIEVK
+195 IKYPEIEVK
-204 ACDEDIDFEVKVEN
+204 ACDEDIDFEVKIES
-218 PELCPRYS
+218 PKLCPRYG
-226 ARIVKDVKIAPSP
+226 ARVVKDVKIEPSP
-239 YWMQRRLMEAGV
+239 YWMQRRLIEAGV

-280 TTGKIVVRN
+280 PTGKIVVRN
-289 AQEGEK
+289 AVEGEK

-326 GGLNSGIK
+326 GGLNSGIT
-334 DDTTAVLFEGAAFNA
+334 DNTTAVLFEGAAFNA
-349 DNIRATSKKLGLRTE
+349 DSIRLTSKKLGLRTE
-364 ASGRYEKGICT
+364 SSGRYEKGVCT

-388 VEMLGAGRVLRGTI
+388 VEMLGAGKVLRGTV

-409 EVQTLTVNPSRII
+409 EAQTLTVNPSRII

-438 EDLEFKC
+438 KDLEFKC
-445 DLKSETEVLIEVP
+445 DLKSDDEVVIEVP
-458 SFRLD
+458 PFRLD

-482 IPSEQLEGNT
+482 IPSEQLEGNA
-492 TAGVKTPKQKF
+492 TAGVKTPQQKF
-503 MDTIK
+503 MDKIK
-508 NRATSIGLY
+508 DTATSVGLY

-532 IKLPADDKKRD
+532 IKLPEDDKKRD
-543 YITLLNPLGEDT
+543 YITLINPLGEDT

-570 YTNISRKVESAL
+570 YTNVSRKVESGL

-615 ALKGALESILES
+615 VLKGALETILDS
-627 VGFDNY
+627 VGFENY

-646 GRCATIIYNDI
+646 GRCATIMYNNI

-667 EVVDNYNLG
+667 EVIDNYNLG

-684 DLDLIFDNSDR
+684 DLDLIFENSDR

-716 KDEVI
+716 KDDVI
-721 VKQQIEDI
+721 VKQIEDI

-736 LVESYK
+736 LLESYK
-742 LFDVYKGSQIAEG
+742 LFDVYKGSQIADG
-755 YKSIAYSIT
+755 YKSIAYSII
-764 YRSKDKTLTDDDVNK
+764 YRSKDKTLTDEDVNK
-779 VHHNI
+779 VHQNI

>member
-32 VETVEFLGKE
+32 VETVEFLGEE

-48 GKIEK
+48 GQIKE

-68 NIGEEELVQICT
+68 NVGEEELVQICT
-80 GAKNVLEGDIV
+80 GAKNVLEGDFV

-118 MLCGAEELGIDEHFV
+118 MLCGAEELGIDENLV
-133 NERSKGGIYILN
+133 NERSKDGIYILN
-145 DMENIVIGQDI
+145 DMENLVIGQDI
-156 KEFLL
+156 KEFLGL
-161 INDAIIDFELTANRP
+161 NDAIIDFELTANRP

-186 EAAVTIGEK
+186 EAAITIGQK
-195 LNYPEIEVK
+195 IKYPEIEVK
-204 ACDEDIDFEVKVEN
+204 ACDEDIDFEVKIES
-218 PELCPRYS
+218 PKFCPRYG
-226 ARIVKDVKIAPSP
+226 ARVVKDVKIEPSP
-239 YWMQRRLMEAGV
+239 YWMQRRLIEAGV

-280 TTGKIVVRN
+280 PNGKIVVRN
-289 AQEGEK
+289 AVEGEK

-326 GGLNSGIK
+326 GGLNSGIT
-334 DDTTAVLFEGAAFNA
+334 DNTTAVLFEGAAFNA
-349 DNIRATSKKLGLRTE
+349 DSIRLTSKKLGLRTE
-364 ASGRYEKGICT
+364 SSGRYEKGVCT

-388 VEMLGAGRVLRGTI
+388 VEMLGAGRVLRGTV
-402 EDYPVKQ
+402 EDYPAKQ
-409 EVQTLTVNPSRII
+409 EAQSLTVNPSRII

-438 EDLEFKC
+438 KDLEFKC
-445 DLKSETEVLIEVP
+445 DLKSDDEVVIEVP
-458 SFRLD
+458 PFRLD

-482 IPSEQLEGNT
+482 IPSEQLEGNA
-492 TAGVKTPKQKF
+492 TAGVKTPQQKF
-503 MDTIK
+503 MDKIK
-508 NRATSIGLY
+508 DTATSIGLY

-532 IKLPADDKKRD
+532 IKLPEDDKKRD
-543 YITLLNPLGEDT
+543 YITLINPLGEDT

-570 YTNISRKVESAL
+570 YTNVSRKVESGL

-615 ALKGALESILES
+615 VLKGALETILDS
-627 VGFDNY
+627 VGFENY

-646 GRCATIIYNDI
+646 GRCATIMYNNI

-667 EVVDNYNLG
+667 EVIDNYNLG

-684 DLDLIFDNSDR
+684 DLDLIFENSDR

-716 KDEVI
+716 KDDVI
-721 VKQQIEDI
+721 VKQIEDI

-736 LVESYK
+736 LLESYK
-742 LFDVYKGSQIAEG
+742 LFDVYKGSQIADG
-755 YKSIAYSIT
+755 YKSIAYSII
-764 YRSKDKTLTDDDVNK
+764 YRSKDKTLTDEDVNK
-779 VHHNI
+779 VHQNI